1 MNYVATKTVRFLGF
15 ATSLVTLITPAVVG
29 AQEDS
34 AESSSNTVAKSRL
47 MGNSGLFSA
56 IGEIG
61 GTYTYAPVPEFQMEF
76 GSGIGFS
83 GFQFSFM
90 PKLSVGLGDRQNRF
104 ILGVGPSVGVYP
116 DINPPHTYVSYW
128 LNAEIGY
135 EYRSAGGF
143 SFLIAAGITHGIGGE
158 YRDECVID
166 CNGDTKGHPSPAA
179 EITLPQGRI
188 AFGRWF

>member
-1 MNYVATKTVRFLGF
+1 MRPTTITTVPSF
-15 ATSLVTLITPAVVG
+15 ALAISLVALLAPAVCG
-29 AQEDS
+29 AQEES
-34 AESSSNTVAKSRL
+34 AEATSETVAKSRL

-76 GSGIGFS
+76 GSGIGLS

-90 PKLSVGLGDRQNRF
+90 PKLSVGDRKNRF
-104 ILGVGPSVGVYP
+104 ILGAWPSMGVDP
-116 DINPPHTYVSYW
+116 DNNPSHTYVSYW

-135 EYRSAGGF
+135 EYRSVDGF
-143 SFLIAAGITHGIGGE
+143 SFMIAAGITRGIAGE
-158 YRDECVID
+158 YRDQCVID
-166 CNGDTKGHPSPAA
+166 CEGDTKGHPRPTTEMAL
-179 EITLPQGRI
+179 LPQGRI